1 MADPLSRQ
9 RSVSKTFITHVF
21 LRKADPV
28 DHQEPGKAPGRKASK
43 AAAQEQLPKMQDLP
57 AVTAYLSRAVQELQ
71 HTVAQLHA
79 RQDLQESQATSAGS
93 LRTRQESDPTPKP
106 LADNKQMSS
115 KELHH
120 FFDNLPQLVSVP
132 KGTKRRP
139 ESTPEPTTSKRSR
152 KHTNSKQPQQA
163 ASKAAKHVKPDVS
176 QRDVDDVGVARLEHK
191 SAGPLPQLA
200 QVPSQDGTAVQV
212 PASSPVASAS
222 KSHAKDASR
231 ISQQKAKEELDAIF
245 NRLEALGVDEF
256 FFNLSRIK
264 TQLELELN
272 LKRHASW
279 LPEAEWMLSSLN
291 SILSCISC
299 DEVPHETSMTDMR
312 FEWGAKECHIWHV
325 LEKAVEKRRACML
338 EEFGYAME

>member
-79 RQDLQESQATSAGS
+79 RQDLQESQATSADS
-93 LRTRQESDPTPKP
+93 LRNRQESDPTPKP

-176 QRDVDDVGVARLEHK
+176 QRDVDDVGVARLEQK

-200 QVPSQDGTAVQV
+200 QAPSQDGTAVQV

-231 ISQQKAKEELDAIF
+231 ISWDTEQEARRAAESIARVKALEE
-245 NRLEALGVDEF
+245 GEF
-256 FFNLSRIK
+256 FFLLSRVRFELKNRLSAKCDWLKHNPEAKRMLSLMDYVLGGMTINYPRD
-264 TQLELELN
+264 ELEFSAPQWL
-272 LKRHASW
+272 LWDHLERSVREEHQSW
-279 LPEAEWMLSSLN
+279 YDSE
-291 SILSCISC
+291 
-299 DEVPHETSMTDMR
+299 
-312 FEWGAKECHIWHV
+312 
-325 LEKAVEKRRACML
+325 
-338 EEFGYAME
+338 